1 MFNLFSNPITPKKAE
16 AAPLQAAAKPAAPAA
31 DLPDIRSAYL
41 HRSELTAA
49 KLKPLFEVPGGPA
62 IVLGFVSP
70 DNPMAE
76 IASSIKGSLPQGA
89 KLLLV
94 STAGELC
101 RCNANSSLYQPADE
115 HRVGGPGEDLAT
127 GPVEEALGIVATV
140 VGQQG
145 AAG

>member
-115 HRVGGPGEDLAT
+115 HREQIL
-127 GPVEEALGIVATV
+127 L
-140 VGQQG
+140 
-145 AAG
+145 